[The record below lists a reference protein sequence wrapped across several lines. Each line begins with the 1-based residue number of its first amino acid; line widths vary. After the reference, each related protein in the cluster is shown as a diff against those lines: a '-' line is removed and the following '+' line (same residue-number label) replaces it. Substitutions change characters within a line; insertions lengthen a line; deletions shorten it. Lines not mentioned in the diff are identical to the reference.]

1 MESIATIIEVSG
13 VFLLAGFV
21 KGVIG
26 LGLPTVAI
34 GLLGLMMAPAQAAAI
49 LVIPS
54 LVTNVWQS
62 VAGPHVFVLLWRL
75 WSMLAGICVGTWAS
89 AGIITGSNSAVAS
102 GALGVALVIYAALG
116 LSKVHVSVPA
126 RAEIWLAPLV
136 GLATGAVTGATGIF
150 TLPAI
155 VYLQAIRLNKEE
167 LVQALGLSFTVSTAA
182 LGAALTGSGAFR
194 VTEIGLP
201 IVALVAAL
209 LGMGFGQILRAR
221 VRPESFRLLFFIGL
235 LLLGAHL
242 ALRAFL

>member
-1 MESIATIIEVSG
+1 MDSIPTIAEVSG
-13 VFLLAGFV
+13 IFLLAGFV

-49 LVIPS
+49 LVVPS

-62 VAGPHVFVLLWRL
+62 VAGPRLLVLVRRL
-75 WSMLAGICVGTWAS
+75 WLMLAGICLGTWAS

-102 GALGVALVIYAALG
+102 GALGIALVLYGTLG
-116 LSKVHVSVPA
+116 LSRVHVAIPA

-136 GLATGAVTGATGIF
+136 GLTTGVVTGATGIF
-150 TLPAI
+150 TLPAV
-155 VYLQAIRLNKEE
+155 VYLQAIGLDKDE

-182 LGAALTGSGAFR
+182 LGAALMDSGALR

-201 IVALVAAL
+201 AVSLLAAL
-209 LGMGFGQILRAR
+209 IGIGLGQIVRTR
-221 VRPESFRLLFFIGL
+221 VRPERFRLLFFIGL